1 MMMDRGA
8 MKESITTSNGAIE
21 VICENTARRYSVLPG
36 MTLLEF
42 CKSQQI
48 DLPYPVLGAM
58 VNHRLRDLRLRLL
71 IPVTVEFID
80 ITHAA
85 GIRMYTRSLF
95 FLLQRAVR
103 EVMPSCRLRVSHSVS
118 RGYYCVISGYEQ
130 PIEYPLIFSILEKM
144 REFIGR
150 DLPFESKRM
159 TTEEAIAIFEQ
170 QGDPEKVRLLQS
182 RPKLYTTLYALD
194 GVYDY
199 YLEGLVPSTGYLER
213 FDLVKYYQGM
223 LLRVPQQKSPESLE
237 ELEIQDKM
245 FEIFREYQDWVEVLG
260 IKDAGTIN
268 LRVRKGE
275 GGDLV
280 KVSEALHEK
289 KVAQIADTIH
299 SRGDLIRLILIAGPS
314 SSGKT
319 TFSKRLAVQL
329 QVAGLRPHTLSLDNY
344 FFNRENTPRDEKGD
358 YDFESLDALD
368 VAKFNDDLIALMAGE
383 RVELPKF
390 SFERGERYFDG
401 SFLQLE
407 PNGILV
413 VEGIHGLNPLLT
425 DRIPRERKFKIYISA
440 LTSISL
446 DGQSRIA
453 SSDNRLLRRMVRDQ
467 RYRSYGAIQT
477 IRRWGSVRRGE
488 DKNIFP
494 YQEEADIMFNSA
506 LPYEF
511 GVLKQFA
518 EPILNEV
525 PDSVPEYSEAV
536 RLLRFLRVFSPI
548 GQEEI
553 PPTSILREFLGG
565 SSFSYR

>member
-1 MMMDRGA
+1 
-8 MKESITTSNGAIE
+8 MKESITVSNGAIE
-21 VICENTARRYSVLPG
+21 VICENTVRRYSVLPG

-344 FFNRENTPRDEKGD
+344 FVNRENTPRDEKGD

-368 VAKFNDDLIALMAGE
+368 VAKFNDDLLALMAGE

>member
-344 FFNRENTPRDEKGD
+344 FVNRENTPRDEKGD

-368 VAKFNDDLIALMAGE
+368 VAKFNDDLLALMAGE

>member
-1 MMMDRGA
+1 
-8 MKESITTSNGAIE
+8 MKESMTASNGTIE

-95 FLLQRAVR
+95 FLLQRTVR

-299 SRGDLIRLILIAGPS
+299 SRGDLIRLVLIAGPS

-344 FFNRENTPRDEKGD
+344 FVNRENTPRDEKGD

-368 VAKFNDDLIALMAGE
+368 VAKFNDDLLALMSGE
-383 RVELPKF
+383 RIELPKF

>member
-103 EVMPSCRLRVSHSVS
+103 EVMPCCRLRVSHSVS

-182 RPKLYTTLYALD
+182 RPKLYTTLYVLD

-344 FFNRENTPRDEKGD
+344 FVNRENTPRDEKGD

-368 VAKFNDDLIALMAGE
+368 VAKFNDDLLALMAGE
-383 RVELPKF
+383 RIELPKF

-548 GQEEI
+548 GLEEI

>member
-344 FFNRENTPRDEKGD
+344 FVNRENTPRDEKGD

-368 VAKFNDDLIALMAGE
+368 VAKFNDDLLALMAGE

-494 YQEEADIMFNSA
+494 YQEESDIMFNSA

>member
-299 SRGDLIRLILIAGPS
+299 SRGDLIRLVLIAGPS

-344 FFNRENTPRDEKGD
+344 FVNRENTPRDEKGD

-368 VAKFNDDLIALMAGE
+368 VAKFNDDLLALMSGE
-383 RVELPKF
+383 RIELPKF

>member
-1 MMMDRGA
+1 
-8 MKESITTSNGAIE
+8 
-21 VICENTARRYSVLPG
+21 
-36 MTLLEF
+36 
-42 CKSQQI
+42 
-48 DLPYPVLGAM
+48 
-58 VNHRLRDLRLRLL
+58 
-71 IPVTVEFID
+71 
-80 ITHAA
+80 
-85 GIRMYTRSLF
+85 
-95 FLLQRAVR
+95 
-103 EVMPSCRLRVSHSVS
+103 MPSCRLRVSHSVS

-299 SRGDLIRLILIAGPS
+299 SRGDLIRLVLVAGPS

-344 FFNRENTPRDEKGD
+344 FVNRENTPRDEKGD

-368 VAKFNDDLIALMAGE
+368 VAKFNDDLLALMSGE
-383 RVELPKF
+383 RIELPKF

>member
-182 RPKLYTTLYALD
+182 RPKLYTTLYVLD

-344 FFNRENTPRDEKGD
+344 FVNRENTPRDEKGD

-368 VAKFNDDLIALMAGE
+368 VAKFNDDLLALMAGE
-383 RVELPKF
+383 RIELPKF

-548 GQEEI
+548 GLEEI

>member
-182 RPKLYTTLYALD
+182 RPKLYTTLYVLD

-344 FFNRENTPRDEKGD
+344 FVNRENTPRDEKGD

-368 VAKFNDDLIALMAGE
+368 VAKFNDDLLALMAGE
-383 RVELPKF
+383 RIELPKF

-446 DGQSRIA
+446 YGQSRIA

-548 GQEEI
+548 GLEEI

>member
-1 MMMDRGA
+1 
-8 MKESITTSNGAIE
+8 MKESMTASNGTIE

-130 PIEYPLIFSILEKM
+130 SIEYPLIFSILEKM

-299 SRGDLIRLILIAGPS
+299 SRGDLIRLVLIAGPS

-344 FFNRENTPRDEKGD
+344 FVNRENTPRDEKGD

-368 VAKFNDDLIALMAGE
+368 VAKFNDDLLALMSGE
-383 RVELPKF
+383 RIELPKF

>member
-1 MMMDRGA
+1 MMMDRCA

-344 FFNRENTPRDEKGD
+344 FVNRENTPRDEKGD

-368 VAKFNDDLIALMAGE
+368 VAKFNDDLLALMAGE

-506 LPYEF
+506 LPYEL

>member
-8 MKESITTSNGAIE
+8 VKESITTSNGAIE

-344 FFNRENTPRDEKGD
+344 FVNRENTPRDEKGD

-368 VAKFNDDLIALMAGE
+368 VAKFNDDLLALMAGE

>member
-344 FFNRENTPRDEKGD
+344 FVNSENTPRDEKGD

-368 VAKFNDDLIALMAGE
+368 VAKFNDDLLALMAGE

>member
-289 KVAQIADTIH
+289 KVAQIADSIH
-299 SRGDLIRLILIAGPS
+299 SRGDLIRLVLIAGPS

-344 FFNRENTPRDEKGD
+344 FVNRENTPRDEKGD

-368 VAKFNDDLIALMAGE
+368 VAKFNDDLLALMSGE
-383 RVELPKF
+383 RIELPKF

>member
-8 MKESITTSNGAIE
+8 MKESITTSNRAIE

-344 FFNRENTPRDEKGD
+344 FVNRENTPRDEKGD

-368 VAKFNDDLIALMAGE
+368 VAKFNDDLLALMAGE

>member
-1 MMMDRGA
+1 
-8 MKESITTSNGAIE
+8 
-21 VICENTARRYSVLPG
+21 
-36 MTLLEF
+36 
-42 CKSQQI
+42 
-48 DLPYPVLGAM
+48 
-58 VNHRLRDLRLRLL
+58 
-71 IPVTVEFID
+71 
-80 ITHAA
+80 
-85 GIRMYTRSLF
+85 
-95 FLLQRAVR
+95 
-103 EVMPSCRLRVSHSVS
+103 
-118 RGYYCVISGYEQ
+118 
-130 PIEYPLIFSILEKM
+130 
-144 REFIGR
+144 
-150 DLPFESKRM
+150 
-159 TTEEAIAIFEQ
+159 
-170 QGDPEKVRLLQS
+170 
-182 RPKLYTTLYALD
+182 
-194 GVYDY
+194 
-199 YLEGLVPSTGYLER
+199 
-213 FDLVKYYQGM
+213 M

-299 SRGDLIRLILIAGPS
+299 SRGDLIRLVLIAGPS

-344 FFNRENTPRDEKGD
+344 FVNRENTPRDEKGD

-368 VAKFNDDLIALMAGE
+368 VAKFNDDLLALMSGE
-383 RVELPKF
+383 RIELPKF

>member
-159 TTEEAIAIFEQ
+159 TTEEAIGIFEQ

-199 YLEGLVPSTGYLER
+199 YLEGLAPSTGYLER

-344 FFNRENTPRDEKGD
+344 FVNRENTPRDEKGD

-368 VAKFNDDLIALMAGE
+368 VAKFNDDLLALMAGE

>member
-344 FFNRENTPRDEKGD
+344 FVNRENTPRDEKGD

>member
-182 RPKLYTTLYALD
+182 RPKLYTTLYVLD

-223 LLRVPQQKSPESLE
+223 LLRVPQQKSPDSLE

-344 FFNRENTPRDEKGD
+344 FVNRENTPRDEKGD

-368 VAKFNDDLIALMAGE
+368 VAKFNDDLLALMAGE
-383 RVELPKF
+383 RIELPKF

-548 GQEEI
+548 GLEEI